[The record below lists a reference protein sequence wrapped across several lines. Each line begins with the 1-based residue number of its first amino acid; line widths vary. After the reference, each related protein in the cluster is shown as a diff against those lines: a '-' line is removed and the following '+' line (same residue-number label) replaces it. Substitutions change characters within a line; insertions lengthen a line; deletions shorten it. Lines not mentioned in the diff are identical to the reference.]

1 MKNTSIFI
9 LRWFTTKA
17 VIFFFI
23 NIAFVGFTEFLK
35 TVSFYEYVFILNYL
49 IFAILKFLLRN
60 DFSLSLRLQKAEIF
74 FLFIAGF
81 GTKNL
86 MFIALPILSILE
98 YFHFFEQFCLA
109 VPSEKWDGNEVVE
122 ETEE

>member
-9 LRWFTTKA
+9 LGWFTTKA

-35 TVSFYEYVFILNYL
+35 TVSFYDYVFILNYL

-74 FLFIAGF
+74 FLFITGIAS
-81 GTKNL
+81 KNSML
-86 MFIALPILSILE
+86 ILLPILSLIE
-98 YFHFFEQFCLA
+98 YFHFYEQFCLTLT
-109 VPSEKWDGNEVVE
+109 SEKWDGNEVVE
-122 ETEE
+122 ETED